1 MKLFQLIIF
10 LTVLVKLT
18 SCDKEDSSDLK
29 NPDQA
34 VDFSI
39 SRDTV
44 NVGDTLVIKWT
55 GIGVWEYDQT
65 IFTTPIIDQLPN
77 TSFLI
82 AAKSG
87 SYSIN
92 YNGIN
97 SVTKKI
103 AIRGGNWNLISEIEH
118 EGKLATTETS
128 LFIQNWSYIVRS
140 NDMGHTWQL
149 IGNELPV
156 NSFGRHEI
164 RCFNILNNVIYISI
178 RQKNEVYSHI
188 DETVSYKSIDNGN
201 TWINANFNNKEPQ
214 YILNNKMYFTDF
226 YPHPSPYGCSSVY
239 VYSPDNNSWLMIGDY
254 FSSKSI
260 IGLTSINSNLYAICG
275 YSDSDINITEL
286 WKFDGTSW
294 SAIDYKGIE
303 GYPNYIFSN
312 NLSQLFMITTKG
324 FYKSVDMG
332 VNWIKI
338 HLEGEP
344 TNYNIFNI
352 LETGQGLKSIV
363 NVNNNTLIANINYT
377 YNCDILNSSYPLLGG
392 GGFISIDNGLTWKS
406 MGILADNMIINNNII
421 YATYGSILSCPLSEF
436 Q

>member
-1 MKLFQLIIF
+1 
-10 LTVLVKLT
+10 
-18 SCDKEDSSDLK
+18 
-29 NPDQA
+29 
-34 VDFSI
+34 
-39 SRDTV
+39 
-44 NVGDTLVIKWT
+44 
-55 GIGVWEYDQT
+55 
-65 IFTTPIIDQLPN
+65 
-77 TSFLI
+77 
-82 AAKSG
+82 
-87 SYSIN
+87 
-92 YNGIN
+92 
-97 SVTKKI
+97 
-103 AIRGGNWNLISEIEH
+103 
-118 EGKLATTETS
+118 
-128 LFIQNWSYIVRS
+128 
-140 NDMGHTWQL
+140 
-149 IGNELPV
+149 
-156 NSFGRHEI
+156 
-164 RCFNILNNVIYISI
+164 
-178 RQKNEVYSHI
+178 
-188 DETVSYKSIDNGN
+188 
-201 TWINANFNNKEPQ
+201 
-214 YILNNKMYFTDF
+214 MYFTDF